1 MNNNFNNFN
10 NMDDLF
16 NQLMGGMRGYSSEN
30 RRYLINGREVTPE
43 EFAHYRA
50 TGQLPGNAEADG
62 QMPQHTSG
70 MKQDGVLAKLGRNL
84 TAEAREGKLD
94 ETRKFKKHLK
104 ASHAVLRTI
113 LFWLETQVLV
123 RQQLSKAWHKPL

>member
-50 TGQLPGNAEADG
+50 TGQLPEM
-62 QMPQHTSG
+62 Q
-70 MKQDGVLAKLGRNL
+70 KLMDKCHNIR
-84 TAEAREGKLD
+84 
-94 ETRKFKKHLK
+94 
-104 ASHAVLRTI
+104 
-113 LFWLETQVLV
+113 QV
-123 RQQLSKAWHKPL
+123 